1 MNSLSLILAGL
12 VLATPCIAEPPT
24 DEQMQAMEAA
34 AMEYYRSQGE
44 DFSLDDPGFHA
55 VLDAQLAN
63 VDPEDCGISHI
74 QQMQMLWAYSPN
86 AKPVWLE
93 RIKALGNGDE
103 WLDAALMLA
112 GMEEMES
119 AMDIG
124 MARGGLPAVPD
135 ERLGEVIAAFSRV
148 DAGTLPNMQ
157 SELVILVDRIPD
169 TAEAMSGWD
178 EYPALLAAMNV
189 DKATRDKARL
199 KVVEAMKKAAENTSD
214 EGTKARLE
222 GRVAYLDGAAGR
234 GELIGY
240 PAPEVE
246 FTWNSDGEEWNC
258 FNCLRGKVVVVDFW
272 ATWCGPCVS
281 SFPNVKELI
290 EYYDG
295 YDVVVLGL
303 TSPQK
308 QGVFFRDERG
318 RQMPE
323 NFEAECGLM
332 ADYKKSMEMTW
343 PIVMT
348 SQDVFNP
355 DFGVQGI
362 PHVAIIGADG
372 KVAYNGLHPAG
383 DKAEKID
390 RINGLLKKAGLK
402 HPPSLAETEANK
414 KG

>member
-1 MNSLSLILAGL
+1 MNRISVLLAGL
-12 VLATPCIAEPPT
+12 VLATPCLADPPT
-24 DEQMQAMEAA
+24 TEQMEAMEAA
-34 AMEYYRSQGE
+34 AMEYFRSKGN
-44 DFSLDDPGFHA
+44 DFSLEDPGFHA

-63 VDPEDCGISHI
+63 VDPNECDISHI

-86 AKPVWLE
+86 AKPIWIE
-93 RIKALGNGDE
+93 RIKSMGTGDE

-112 GMEEMES
+112 NMDDFES

-124 MARGGLPAVPD
+124 MARGGFPAVPD
-135 ERLGEVIAAFSRV
+135 ERLGEVIGVLSRV
-148 DAGTLPNMQ
+148 DAEKLQTMQ

-169 TAEAMSGWD
+169 SADAMNGWG
-178 EYPALLAAMNV
+178 EYPAMLSAAKV
-189 DKATRDKARL
+189 DKATRDKARVR
-199 KVVEAMKKAAENTSD
+199 VVEAMKKAAA
-214 EGTKARLE
+214 GTNDQRMKAALE
-222 GRVAYLDGAAGR
+222 GRIAYLDGAAGR

-240 PAPEVE
+240 PAPEIE

-272 ATWCGPCVS
+272 ATWCGPCVG

-303 TSPQK
+303 TSPQ
-308 QGVFFRDERG
+308 GRVFFRDDRG
-318 RQMPE
+318 RQDPAD
-323 NFEAECGLM
+323 FAAECELM
-332 ADYKKSMEMTW
+332 TDYKKSMDMTW

-348 SQDVFNP
+348 KQDVFNP

-362 PHVAIIGADG
+362 PHVAIIGPDG

-390 RINGLLKKAGLK
+390 KINALLKKAGLK

>member
-1 MNSLSLILAGL
+1 MNRISVLLAGL
-12 VLATPCIAEPPT
+12 VLATPCLADPPT
-24 DEQMQAMEAA
+24 TEQMEAMEAA
-34 AMEYYRSQGE
+34 AMEYFRSKGS
-44 DFSLDDPGFHA
+44 DFSLEDPGFHA
-55 VLDAQLAN
+55 VLDAQLAK
-63 VDPEDCGISHI
+63 VDPNECDISHI
-74 QQMQMLWAYSPN
+74 QQMEMLWAYSPN
-86 AKPVWLE
+86 AKPIWIE
-93 RIKALGNGDE
+93 RIKSLGTGDE

-112 GMEEMES
+112 NMDDFES

-124 MARGGLPAVPD
+124 MARGGFPAVPD
-135 ERLGEVIAAFSRV
+135 ERLGEVIGVLSRV
-148 DAGTLPNMQ
+148 DAEKLQTMQ

-169 TAEAMSGWD
+169 SADAMNGWG
-178 EYPALLAAMNV
+178 EYPAMLSAAKV
-189 DKATRDKARL
+189 DKATRDKARVR
-199 KVVEAMKKAAENTSD
+199 VVEAMKKAAAGTND
-214 EGTKARLE
+214 ERMKARLE
-222 GRVAYLDGAAGR
+222 GRIAYLGGAAGR

-240 PAPEVE
+240 PAPEIE

-272 ATWCGPCVS
+272 ATWCGPCVG
-281 SFPNVKELI
+281 SFPDVKELI

-303 TSPQK
+303 TSPQ
-308 QGVFFRDERG
+308 GRVFFRDDRG
-318 RQMPE
+318 RQDPAD
-323 NFEAECGLM
+323 FAAECELM
-332 ADYKKSMEMTW
+332 TDYKKSMDMTW

-348 SQDVFNP
+348 KQDVFNP

-362 PHVAIIGADG
+362 PHVAIIGPDG

-390 RINGLLKKAGLK
+390 KINALLKKAGLK

>member
-1 MNSLSLILAGL
+1 MPRISLLLAGF
-12 VLATPCIAEPPT
+12 VVTTTSLADPPT
-24 DEQMQAMEAA
+24 NEEMEAMEAA
-34 AMEYYRSQGE
+34 AMEYYRSKGS

-63 VDPEDCGISHI
+63 VDPDDCDLSHI
-74 QQMQMLWAYSPN
+74 KQMEILWAYSPN
-86 AKPVWLE
+86 AKPIWVE
-93 RIKALGNGDE
+93 RIKAMGTGDD

-112 GMEEMES
+112 GMDEMES

-124 MARGGLPAVPD
+124 LARGGLPAVPD
-135 ERLGEVIAAFSRV
+135 DRLGEVIVALNR
-148 DAGTLPNMQ
+148 AGADRLPAMK

-169 TAEAMSGWD
+169 SADSIGGWD
-178 EYPALLAAMNV
+178 EYPALLSAAEV
-189 DKATRDKARL
+189 DKATRDRARARI
-199 KVVEAMKKAAENTSD
+199 VEVMTKAAQETDD
-214 EGTKARLE
+214 EETKARLQ

-234 GELIGY
+234 GELIGF
-240 PAPEVE
+240 PAPEIK
-246 FTWNSDGEEWNC
+246 FTWNSEDEEWSC

-281 SFPNVKELI
+281 SFPDVRELI

-308 QGVFFRDERG
+308 RVMFRDERG
-318 RQMPE
+318 RQNAPD
-323 NFEAECGLM
+323 FATECKLL
-332 ADYKKSMEMTW
+332 ADYKQSMDMTW
-343 PIVMT
+343 PVVMT

-362 PHVAIIGADG
+362 PHVAIIGPDG

-383 DKAEKID
+383 DKGEKIEK
-390 RINGLLKKAGLK
+390 INGLLKKAGLK
-402 HPPSLAETEANK
+402 HPPSLAEAEANQQ
-414 KG
+414 G

>member
-1 MNSLSLILAGL
+1 MNRISVLLAGL
-12 VLATPCIAEPPT
+12 VLATPCLAEPPT
-24 DEQMQAMEAA
+24 NEEMEAMEAA
-34 AMEYYRSQGE
+34 AMEYYRSKGN

-55 VLDAQLAN
+55 VLDAQLAD
-63 VDPEDCGISHI
+63 VDPEECNFE
-74 QQMQMLWAYSPN
+74 QLAQMQMLWAYSPN
-86 AKPVWLE
+86 AKPIWMGRL
-93 RIKALGNGDE
+93 KGMGSGDD

-112 GMEEMES
+112 SMEEFES

-124 MARGGLPAVPD
+124 MARGGFPAVPD
-135 ERLGEVIAAFSRV
+135 ERLGEVIGALGRV
-148 DAGTLPNMQ
+148 DAEKLQSMQ

-169 TAEAMSGWD
+169 SAEAIQGWG
-178 EYPALLAAMNV
+178 EYPALLSAAKV

-199 KVVEAMKKAAENTSD
+199 RVVEAMKKAASETND
-214 EGTKARLE
+214 EEMKARLG
-222 GRVAYLDGAAGR
+222 GRVLYLDGAAGR
-234 GELIGY
+234 GELVGY
-240 PAPEVE
+240 PAPEIE

-272 ATWCGPCVS
+272 ATWCGPCVG
-281 SFPNVKELI
+281 SFPQVRELV

-295 YDVVVLGL
+295 YDLVVLGV

-308 QGVFFRDERG
+308 RVIFRDERG
-318 RQMPE
+318 QQR
-323 NFEAECGLM
+323 AEDFAEECELL
-332 ADYKKSMEMTW
+332 AEYKKSMDMTW

-348 SQDVFNP
+348 KQEVFNP
-355 DFGVQGI
+355 DFGVRGI
-362 PHVAIIGADG
+362 PHVAIIGPDG

-390 RINGLLKKAGLK
+390 KINGLLKKAGLK